1 MSAGAAFAFCCSSSA
16 SLQNH
21 NKKSRSP
28 LKAKYL
34 IRTWTNAH
42 HFTVVEGD
50 PCLNV
55 VVSWIVLCIQIFKAK
70 RPDRSDLRDV
80 LTGSCPVEMKSIARQ
95 NDYAPGGYASSL
107 SGSNRSPRPI

>member
-1 MSAGAAFAFCCSSSA
+1 MSAGPAFAFCRSA
-16 SLQNH
+16 FASFQNH
-21 NKKSRSP
+21 DKKSRRP

-50 PCLNV
+50 PRLNV
-55 VVSWIVLCIQIFKAK
+55 GVSWIVLCIQIFKAE

-80 LTGSCPVEMKSIARQ
+80 LTGSRPVEMKSIARQ
-95 NDYAPGGYASSL
+95 NDYAPGGIRL
-107 SGSNRSPRPI
+107 EFIRVEPIP